1 MNTLQDEVI
10 SMIIWI
16 NGTFG
21 AGKTTVAYELHKRLP
36 NSTVYDP
43 ERFGYVLMANIPKE
57 LLKGDFQ
64 EYPLWRQVN
73 YQLLKQISEEYQ
85 GIIIV
90 PMTLT
95 NEQYFD
101 EIIGKLRDD
110 GIEVKHFTL
119 SATKET
125 VQKRLAKRLEG
136 KNSWAYHQMC
146 GRITQLSKD
155 TFKKHIQTDGLSIDD
170 VVEQISLKA
179 NLRSSVDRRTK
190 IRKMMDRLLVQ
201 VKEISLFK

>member
-1 MNTLQDEVI
+1 MSTLQDEVI
-10 SMIIWI
+10 FMIIWI

-21 AGKTTVAYELHKRLP
+21 AGKTTTAYELHKRLP

-64 EYPLWRQVN
+64 DYPLWREAN
-73 YQLLKQISEEYQ
+73 YLLLKQISEEYQ
-85 GIIIV
+85 GTIIV
-90 PMTLT
+90 PMTIT

-101 EIIGKLRDD
+101 EVIGRLRDD
-110 GIEVKHFTL
+110 GIEVQHFTL

-136 KNSWAYHQMC
+136 KNSWASQQMWE
-146 GRITQLSKD
+146 RITQLSKD
-155 TFKKHIQTDGLSIDD
+155 TFKEHIQTDGLSIDD
-170 VVEQISLKA
+170 VVEKIAVKA
-179 NLRSSVDRRTK
+179 DIKLLLDHRTK
-190 IRKMMDRLLVQ
+190 IRKIIDRLLVQ
-201 VKEISLFK
+201 VKEIGLFK